1 MGFHAFLPWLVRPL
15 LPLAADF
22 VRLLAG
28 FSGGLSQRGLQ
39 DLIALLCCCCG
50 GIATLQCRFCLPC
63 RLGCHAPVAGRANIL
78 QLQTANSA
86 LCRFF
91 RRRCQ
96 QGAIS
101 YSFSQRIVFTGQHAQ
116 PHFIVCRFVCRLCNR
131 FRRGQ
136 FAMPLQHQVVR
147 QAFHHLLRRR
157 CLHDGAG

>member
-1 MGFHAFLPWLVRPL
+1 MGFHTFLPWLIRPL
-15 LPLAADF
+15 LPLTADF

-39 DLIALLCCCCG
+39 DLIALLRCRCG
-50 GIATLQCRFCLPC
+50 GIATPQCRFSLAC
-63 RLGCHAPVAGRANIL
+63 RFSRHAPVAGRADIF
-78 QLQTANSA
+78 QLQAANSA

-96 QGAIS
+96 QGAIA
-101 YSFSQRIVFTGQHAQ
+101 YRLSQRIVFTGQHAQ
-116 PHFIVCRFVCRLCNR
+116 PHFIVCRFVRCFCNR

-136 FAMPLQHQVVR
+136 FAMPLQHQVIR

-157 CLHDGAG
+157 GLHDGAG